1 MSSPPNTTPNI
12 TAKSMST
19 PPRPT
24 RKISSGTP
32 PPPQRSVSRQT
43 TGDSNSSSFR
53 SIAAPQQQSSSAS
66 RASTPLRGSSPQHQH
81 HARQPSDGSHQSVV
95 SQQSYISPIITTQTQ
110 TQPARQMMFA
120 RQPSDADTSVCS
132 ITSVQSKLNIVPRF
146 SIAELKVESYIGE
159 GGFCMVHAIT
169 GFNLQNERK
178 AAHLISAKMY
188 SEHELE
194 LRRRIKQTSTE
205 NGNVMYVLKRM
216 KNNLSPEEETKAIN
230 DLAIEAGFLS
240 RLCHNN
246 VITMAGVADQDPH
259 SAQFFIVIDRLFET
273 LDKRIEKRWRRDLDD
288 AAGLCW
294 GCCVNEDKIQDL
306 WDVRLGVALDLAKAF
321 HYLHSHDI
329 IYRDLKPGNV
339 GFDFNGVVKIFDFGL
354 AKDLSEHKRD
364 PTTGLYQLTG
374 CTGSLRFMAPEV
386 ALNQPYDE
394 KVDVYSFG
402 ILLWQMS
409 SLLMPFPRY
418 SKEMHRN
425 LVVEKGERPSVDVAW
440 QSGLSRLIQRCWVAN
455 GSSRPDFVTVIRAL
469 EREIQILRYSDY
481 DGKSSSNSN
490 SNGKGKG
497 THNSMNDLDKKYNA
511 SFL

>member
-1 MSSPPNTTPNI
+1 
-12 TAKSMST
+12 MST

-43 TGDSNSSSFR
+43 TGDSDHNNVNSSSFR
-53 SIAAPQQQSSSAS
+53 SIGAPQQQSNS
-66 RASTPLRGSSPQHQH
+66 RASTPLRSSSPQHH
-81 HARQPSDGSHQSVV
+81 VRQPSDG
-95 SQQSYISPIITTQTQ
+95 SQQSYISPIITTQ
-110 TQPARQMMFA
+110 PAARQMMFA
-120 RQPSDADTSVCS
+120 RQPSDAETSVCS

-240 RLCHNN
+240 RICHNN

-306 WDVRLGVALDLAKAF
+306 WDLRLGVALDLAKAF

-511 SFL
+511 

>member
-1 MSSPPNTTPNI
+1 MMTPKAL
-12 TAKSMST
+12 T
-19 PPRPT
+19 
-24 RKISSGTP
+24 
-32 PPPQRSVSRQT
+32 
-43 TGDSNSSSFR
+43 
-53 SIAAPQQQSSSAS
+53 
-66 RASTPLRGSSPQHQH
+66 
-81 HARQPSDGSHQSVV
+81 
-95 SQQSYISPIITTQTQ
+95 
-110 TQPARQMMFA
+110 PARQMMIA
-120 RQPSDADTSVCS
+120 RQPSDAETSVCS
-132 ITSVQSKLNIVPRF
+132 MTSVQSNANIVPRF
-146 SIAELKVESYIGE
+146 SIAELKMDSYLGE

-169 GFNLQNERK
+169 GFNLQDERK
-178 AAHLISAKMY
+178 HAAAQLITAKMY

-205 NGNVMYVLKRM
+205 NGNVMYVVKRM
-216 KNNLSPEEETKAIN
+216 KNNLSPEEETKAID

-240 RLCHNN
+240 RICHSN

-273 LDKRIEKRWRRDLDD
+273 LEKRIEKRWRRDLDD

-386 ALNQPYDE
+386 ALKQPYDE

-440 QSGLSRLIQRCWVAN
+440 QIGLSRLIQRCWVAN
-455 GSSRPDFVTVIRAL
+455 GSSRPDFVSVIRAL

-481 DGKSSSNSN
+481 DGKSSSN
-490 SNGKGKG
+490 GKGKG
-497 THNSMNDLDKKYNA
+497 THNVHDDLDKKYNA